1 MVTDIVWYVGYLCT
15 HLSLGDA
22 LRELIPL
29 DRVIAVFTVC
39 VGMAVLDQALRYR
52 RMTRSVPKLV
62 VAGGGPYRAVQ
73 LVPPP
78 AFTPSFP
85 LYPPIYRWSDGWRG
99 LALVLLVVAV
109 VLWMLVARAL
119 SS

>member
-29 DRVIAVFTVC
+29 DWVIAVFAVC
-39 VGMAVLDQALRYR
+39 VGMAVLDQILRYR
-52 RMTRSVPKLV
+52 TMTRSVPKLV
-62 VAGGGPYRAVQ
+62 VGGGPYRVVQ
-73 LVPPP
+73 LTPPQ
-78 AFTPSFP
+78 AFAPIFP
-85 LYPPIYRWSDGWRG
+85 LHPPVYRWSDGWRG
-99 LALVLLVVAV
+99 LALVLLVAAI
-109 VLWMLVARAL
+109 VLWTAVAGTL